1 MRLRGT
7 WDFSGLLAEFNK
19 SEFWKLKFYKNLR
32 NYFIWEDY
40 KSKYV
45 ITFFSK
51 RNTLPLKSSEHL
63 KQRAWTGSTS
73 PSAKLATVSC
83 SEKSS
88 EKQFFFFFFFC
99 FGGIKF
105 SYHTFQD
112 THFQEFWPVWNMLC
126 SWSDKGKSFS
136 PFLGCWLALLL
147 WETSCML
154 QRAGENISWF
164 IPGHWED
171 PYSPL
176 FPL

>member
-7 WDFSGLLAEFNK
+7 WHFSGLLAEFNK

-83 SEKSS
+83 SETLPN
-88 EKQFFFFFFFC
+88 C
-99 FGGIKF
+99 FLR
-105 SYHTFQD
+105 
-112 THFQEFWPVWNMLC
+112 W
-126 SWSDKGKSFS
+126 
-136 PFLGCWLALLL
+136 
-147 WETSCML
+147 
-154 QRAGENISWF
+154 
-164 IPGHWED
+164 
-171 PYSPL
+171 PYSAFSCVWRYL
-176 FPL
+176 FLCILAASSIANLVGEEMAFHYECHLHFPDYEADCISFPVLFLSFVLLILWIFSLHNLLIIPVLKGCSIRSP